1 MFLRSPSFAALWL
14 SLGITSLLI
23 FAPTANATLFQN
35 SYVSFELPPS
45 WDCKLD
51 GTEWICVSQYAK
63 QSKEA
68 IILLTAKEMGPN
80 DSLSNYEAKLKT
92 PRQLAEKS
100 GKIVP
105 SKVLQVKQRSINNH
119 PWVDALHL
127 GSEIA
132 SYYTRYLATVK
143 DRIAILVTFSAHQE
157 HYTKYS
163 ADFLKAVESLR
174 VVAAKDIL
182 DAKPSA
188 LPQKSNET
196 IGTAISEPTPFE
208 GGEAPPEPNA
218 ASDLKTKLLAL
229 ALLIGAVGFYIWR
242 KKKK

>member
-1 MFLRSPSFAALWL
+1 M
-14 SLGITSLLI
+14 
-23 FAPTANATLFQN
+23 
-35 SYVSFELPPS
+35 PPS
-45 WDCKLD
+45 WECKLD
-51 GTEWICVSQYAK
+51 GTEWICISQYAK
-63 QSKEA
+63 QAKEA
-68 IILLTAKEMGPN
+68 IIVLTAKEMGPN
-80 DSLSNYEAKLKT
+80 DSLINYETKLKI
-92 PRQLAEKS
+92 PRTLADKT

-105 SKVLQVKQRSINNH
+105 SKVLQVKQRMINNH
-119 PWVDALHL
+119 PWVDSMHL

-143 DRIAILVTFSAHQE
+143 DKIAILVTFSAHQE

-188 LPQKSNET
+188 LPQRSNET
-196 IGTAISEPTPFE
+196 IGAAITEPSPFD
-208 GGEAPPEPNA
+208 GGEAPPEPSA
-218 ASDLKTKLLAL
+218 TGDLKTKLMAL
-229 ALLIGAVGFYIWR
+229 ALLLGAVGFYFWR